1 MSTLPSL
8 PLPPAPAGSNTV
20 NSFIMTDD
28 ATGLIA
34 FVGAVFDAVENPDAR
49 TADADGLVL
58 HSEVHIGD
66 SLLTIADRKPAW
78 PYTPAFTRVYVV
90 DAAATLERA
99 VQRGARIVTEP
110 TDFWGDVFSRFAD
123 PFGHLWWV
131 YQHTPAEQEW
141 DAASDTSDASG
152 DIGEWNAADASAAGE
167 SWENFATP
175 ELDYIHSTLIDAM
188 NSLRDPREKN

>member
-1 MSTLPSL
+1 MSAP
-8 PLPPAPAGSNTV
+8 PYGPIPPAPAGSNTV

-28 ATGLIA
+28 ATGLIG
-34 FVGAVFDAVENPDAR
+34 FVRAVFDAVENPDAR

-66 SLLTIADRKPAW
+66 SLLTIADRKPTW
-78 PYTPAFTRVYVV
+78 PYTPAFTRVYVA
-90 DAAATLERA
+90 DASATLERA
-99 VQRGARIVTEP
+99 VSHGARIVTEP
-110 TDFWGDVFSRFAD
+110 TEFWGDVFSRFAD

-141 DAASDTSDASG
+141 DAAPDSTDAAESSG
-152 DIGEWNAADASAAGE
+152 ATGEWDAGDAGE

-175 ELDYIHSTLIDAM
+175 ELDYIHSTLIAAM
-188 NSLRDPREKN
+188 DSLRDPRESS

>member
-1 MSTLPSL
+1 MSTLPSR
-8 PLPPAPAGSNTV
+8 PIPPAPAGSNTV

-34 FVGAVFDAVENPDAR
+34 FVCAVFDGAENPDAR

-58 HSEVHIGD
+58 HSEIHIGD
-66 SLLTIADRKPAW
+66 SLLTIADRKPTW
-78 PYTPAFTRVYVV
+78 PYTPAFTRVYVA

-99 VQRGARIVTEP
+99 VAHGARIVTEP
-110 TDFWGDVFSRFAD
+110 TEFWGDVFSRFAD

-131 YQHTPAEQEW
+131 YQHTPAQQEW
-141 DAASDTSDASG
+141 DAASDASDSSG
-152 DIGEWNAADASAAGE
+152 GSQERDAAEAGE

-188 NSLRDPREKN
+188 NNLRDPREKS

>member
-1 MSTLPSL
+1 MSTLPSR
-8 PLPPAPAGSNTV
+8 PIPPAPAGSNTV

-28 ATGLIA
+28 ALGLIA
-34 FVGAVFDAVENPDAR
+34 FVGAVFDAFENLDAR

-58 HSEVHIGD
+58 HSEIHIGD
-66 SLLTIADRKPAW
+66 SLLTIADRKPTW

-99 VQRGARIVTEP
+99 VAQGARIVTEP
-110 TDFWGDVFSRFAD
+110 TEFWGDVFSRFAD

-131 YQHTPAEQEW
+131 YQHTPAEQGW
-141 DAASDTSDASG
+141 DAAPSSDDSPTATDG
-152 DIGEWNAADASAAGE
+152 WNADEAGE

-175 ELDYIHSTLIDAM
+175 ELDYIHASLIDAM
-188 NSLRDPREKN
+188 ASLRDPRGTH